1 MREGKKGDGVENVR
15 KHVPDEDEK
24 IDLQVYWKIFWRKKL
39 YLMIPVVLSLMI
51 AVFGVRYLTPLYE
64 SSTLVSVE
72 EQNIFSQTMG
82 RYITQVEDRQRSRD
96 RQYRAMIET
105 RVKSREFLE
114 AIIMDLELNKSFNIR
129 REIENS
135 RNNPSGLSVDERV
148 VRRLVALLRDKIR
161 VDNTISGLYTISAL
175 DSDPGTS
182 HKLASKVAEK
192 YIDVTQQDKLQGLR
206 QAGAFSDE
214 QLAIYKE
221 KLETSEKEL
230 SRLKRELSETEIE
243 TNPVNAVN
251 LHTAEARRT
260 TFQTEAE
267 KNRIDL
273 GRIRERL
280 ISIFGMVPTTDR
292 ISSDQTIGNTENRLI
307 AHGEERLL
315 AVISGELESDSPDDS
330 VELIW
335 EELRTRVSEIVMEEY
350 QEFSTDLRP
359 LITEYF
365 FQRHKVD
372 YYASLER
379 KLQGYI
385 DRHRENISRRPQLLR
400 EENRLNHEVETNRA
414 IYQAFIESKTS
425 AQISEAVQNTNLGVR
440 VSIIEQ
446 AERPFI
452 PVKPNKLKIIIIAV
466 IFGAACGISAILVTE
481 YADDSFRTIEEVQRI
496 IKVPV
501 LGTVPKTVAHFAW
514 ERQKRGKMIVAWVIG
529 IFLIV
534 SIVSG
539 ALYMY
544 ARTLK
549 SSGIGVELTE
559 ENNGR

>member
-1 MREGKKGDGVENVR
+1 VENVR
-15 KHVPDEDEK
+15 KHVPEEEQK

-39 YLMIPVVLSLMI
+39 YLLIPVVLSLII
-51 AVFGVRYLTPLYE
+51 AIFGVRYLTPIYE

-72 EQNIFSQTMG
+72 EQNVFSQTMG
-82 RYITQVEDRQRSRD
+82 RYITPVEDRQRTRD

-105 RVKSREFLE
+105 RLRSREFLE
-114 AIIMDLELNKSFNIR
+114 AVIMDLGLHKSYNIR

-135 RNNPSGLSVDERV
+135 KTNPSGLSVDERV
-148 VRRLVALLRDKIR
+148 IRRLVALLRDKIG
-161 VDNTISGLYTISAL
+161 VGNTMPGFYTISAF
-175 DSDPGTS
+175 DSDPGTA
-182 HKLASKVAEK
+182 HVLASKVAEK

-230 SRLKRELSETEIE
+230 SRIKRELSATDIE

-251 LHTAEARRT
+251 LHIAEARKT
-260 TFQTEAE
+260 SLQAEAE

-273 GRIRERL
+273 QRIRERL
-280 ISIFGMVPTTDR
+280 TAIFGMVPTTDR
-292 ISSDQTIGNTENRLI
+292 IASDQSLANMESRLI
-307 AHGEERLL
+307 AHGGERLL
-315 AVISGELESDSPDDS
+315 AVMSGEAEDDPRAGS
-330 VELIW
+330 VELLW
-335 EELRTRVSEIVMEEY
+335 EELRRRVSEIVMEEY
-350 QEFSTDLRP
+350 QEFSADLRP

-365 FQRHKVD
+365 FQRYRVD
-372 YYASLER
+372 YYVSLER
-379 KLQGYI
+379 TLQGFI
-385 DRHRENISRRPQLLR
+385 DRHRENLSSRPQLSR
-400 EENRLNHEVETNRA
+400 EENRINHEVETNRA

-425 AQISEAVQNTNLGVR
+425 AQITEAVQSTNLGLR
-440 VSIIEQ
+440 VSVIEQ

-452 PVKPNKLKIIIIAV
+452 PVKPNKLKIILIAA

-501 LGTVPKTVAHFAW
+501 LGTVPKTVAHFSW
-514 ERQKRGKMIVAWVIG
+514 ERKKRGKMIIAWTIG
-529 IFLIV
+529 IFLFV
-534 SIVSG
+534 SIMSG

-544 ARTLK
+544 ARALK
-549 SSGIGVELTE
+549 SSGIGVELME

>member
-1 MREGKKGDGVENVR
+1 MENVR
-15 KHVPDEDEK
+15 KHVPEEEQK

-39 YLMIPVVLSLMI
+39 YLLIPVLLSLII
-51 AVFGVRYLTPLYE
+51 AVFGVRYLTPIYE

-72 EQNIFSQTMG
+72 EQNVFSQTMG
-82 RYITQVEDRQRSRD
+82 RYITPVEDRQRTRD

-105 RVKSREFLE
+105 RIRSREFLE
-114 AIIMDLELNKSFNIR
+114 AVIMDLGLHKSYNIR

-135 RNNPSGLSVDERV
+135 KNNPSGLSVDERII
-148 VRRLVALLRDKIR
+148 RRLVALLRDKIG
-161 VDNTISGLYTISAL
+161 VENTMPGFYTISAF
-175 DSDPGTS
+175 DSDPGTA
-182 HKLASKVAEK
+182 HVLASKVAEK

-230 SRLKRELSETEIE
+230 SRIKRDLSATDIE

-251 LHTAEARRT
+251 LHIAEARKT
-260 TFQTEAE
+260 TLQAEAE

-280 ISIFGMVPTTDR
+280 SAIFGMVPTTDR
-292 ISSDQTIGNTENRLI
+292 IASDQSLANMENRLI

-315 AVISGELESDSPDDS
+315 AVMSGEAEDDPRADS
-330 VELIW
+330 VELLW
-335 EELRTRVSEIVMEEY
+335 EELRRRVSEIVMEEY
-350 QEFSTDLRP
+350 QEFSADLRP

-365 FQRHKVD
+365 FQRYKVD
-372 YYASLER
+372 YYVSLER
-379 KLQGYI
+379 TLQGYI
-385 DRHRENISRRPQLLR
+385 DRHKENLSRRPQLSR
-400 EENRLNHEVETNRA
+400 EENRINHEVETNRA

-425 AQISEAVQNTNLGVR
+425 AQITEAVQNTNLGLR

-452 PVKPNKLKIIIIAV
+452 PVKPNKLKIILIAA
-466 IFGAACGISAILVTE
+466 IFGAACGISAVMVTE

-501 LGTVPKTVAHFAW
+501 LGTVPKTVAHFSW
-514 ERQKRGKMIVAWVIG
+514 ERKKRGRMIIAWTIG
-529 IFLIV
+529 IFLFV
-534 SIVSG
+534 SIMSG

-544 ARTLK
+544 ARALK
-549 SSGIGVELTE
+549 SSGIGVELME